1 MEMTNIY
8 AEYAWEGLPKFLSS
22 EREIYLVYDRAVA
35 GWASGM
41 QAELASWH
49 RKTVLEQDSPVEC
62 TPRGIVR
69 GEERNCMQYWPEAK
83 EEESS
88 RLQYCPQV
96 KGMIMPEEL
105 ENGLQGGLEVKG
117 IAREEERI
125 RLQSGPVRK
134 DDDVLEVEENTP
146 QGGQKP
152 EGAKILKDERLPEV
166 EGNTPSDGIELKGV
180 LEFEAGEGTKT
191 LAAAMEIVDFLLDH
205 NAGRDAL
212 LLAMGG
218 GTVTDVAGF
227 AASIYKR
234 GIRFATLPT
243 TLLSQVDA
251 AIGGKTGV
259 NYRGYKNIIGTIRM
273 PEFVWCASCTLRTL
287 DDRQIKSGL
296 AEMLKTFLIADA
308 DKYIET
314 IDCLSANGPS
324 IPDASLIAAAGR
336 IKADIVQRDPYESWE
351 RRVLNL
357 GHTIGHA
364 LEWLQQREGPTAPVA
379 VRSTQSPDDASGP
392 GCALSH
398 GEAVAIGIVAAARI
412 AERLGLAECGLA
424 DRIAGDFLAVGLP
437 TELPVEVEA
446 LREAILQ
453 DKKASLGKVKFVLP
467 VAIGRVVVKEL
478 TIDIITGK

>member
-1 MEMTNIY
+1 MTNIY
-8 AEYAWEGLPKFLSS
+8 AEYAWDGLPKLLSS

-35 GWASGM
+35 GWASGL
-41 QAELASWH
+41 QAELASW
-49 RKTVLEQDSPVEC
+49 RGETVLEQDSPAEC
-62 TPRGIVR
+62 TPKGIVR
-69 GEERNCMQYWPEAK
+69 GVERNCLQYGPGAK
-83 EEESS
+83 EEEGS
-88 RLQYCPQV
+88 CPQV
-96 KGMIMPEEL
+96 KGMIMPEEV
-105 ENGLQGGLEVKG
+105 ENCQ
-117 IAREEERI
+117 
-125 RLQSGPVRK
+125 
-134 DDDVLEVEENTP
+134 

-152 EGAKILKDERLPEV
+152 EGAKILKDERLLDV
-166 EGNTPSDGIELKGV
+166 EGNTTSEGIVLRGM

-259 NYRGYKNIIGTIRM
+259 NYRGYKNIIGTIRQ
-273 PEFVWCASCTLRTL
+273 PEFVWCASCTLETL
-287 DDRQIKSGL
+287 PPRQFRSGA
-296 AEMLKTFLIADA
+296 AEMLKTFIIADA
-308 DKYIET
+308 EKYDEAVKY
-314 IDCLSANGPS
+314 LSANVLSPQ
-324 IPDASLIAAAGR
+324 IASLAAEAGR
-336 IKADIVQRDPYESWE
+336 IKDGIVQRDPYESGE
-351 RRVLNL
+351 RRILNL

-364 LEWLQQREGPTAPVA
+364 LEWLQQKECPPSCQGE
-379 VRSTQSPDDASGP
+379 ASGINP
-392 GCALSH
+392 LSH
-398 GEAVAIGIVAAARI
+398 GEAVAIGIVAAARL
-412 AERLGLAECGLA
+412 AERLDVAEDGLA

-453 DKKASLGKVKFVLP
+453 DKKASLGKVRFVLP